1 MGAENL
7 PSKDF
12 FISYNKADR
21 AWAEWVAWELEE
33 AGYTVVIQAWD
44 FRPGSNFVVEMDRA
58 SKQAQ
63 RTMGILSPDYV
74 NAMFTQSEWSAAFV
88 TDPTGTIGKLLPVLV
103 RECNPQGLLTTM
115 VHIDLVGVK
124 EAQARKTLL
133 EGVQRGR
140 AKPHVKPK
148 FPGTVKR
155 LVANQPRFPGLQE
168 TQKGDDRENQG
179 ILSSSEPAETVRTN
193 VTTDVPVRAP
203 SGTMS
208 EESRL
213 YVHRGKADE
222 TALRLI
228 KDQGVTICIQAP
240 GQTGGSS
247 LLRRM
252 MGSAKSVGKEVVE
265 IDFTKA
271 FDDTDLTDREAFH
284 RRFCAVL
291 ADRLNVPDRMSS
303 LWKKELSIGD
313 RCTGYTKYI
322 LARINRPLVLAMDE
336 IDRLLDTNFRSSFF
350 AMLRAW
356 HNDRHI
362 DEHFEKLDL
371 VLVTSL
377 EPHQLIDD
385 PNQSPFNVGEVIELP
400 DFTALEI
407 QELNERYG
415 LHLNPAQLSRLMSVI
430 EGHPYLWQL
439 SLYQIAAG
447 TCDFEELLRN
457 ANEDNGP
464 FGRHLTAWYS
474 WLRARETL
482 RTAFVEILRHGDPDE
497 QAFFVLRKKGLA
509 VRKGGTVVPR
519 CPLYNSYLRRRF
531 DVR

>member
-1 MGAENL
+1 MVEQNL
-7 PSKDF
+7 PSRDF

-63 RTMGILSPDYV
+63 RTIGILSPDYV
-74 NAMFTQSEWSAAFV
+74 SAMFTQSEWSAAFV
-88 TDPTGTIGKLLPVLV
+88 VDPTGTMGKLLPVIV
-103 RECNPQGLLTTM
+103 RECNPEGLLTPI
-115 VHIDLVGVK
+115 VHIDLVELK
-124 EAQARKTLL
+124 EAQAKKTLL
-133 EGVQRGR
+133 EGVQRR
-140 AKPHVKPK
+140 RVKPQVKPK

-155 LVANQPRFPGLQE
+155 SVANQPRFPGPQE
-168 TQKGDDRENQG
+168 TPKSEDSGNPGVLSSIELPETVHNQG
-179 ILSSSEPAETVRTN
+179 TVGVPAS
-193 VTTDVPVRAP
+193 PP

-208 EESRL
+208 VQSSL
-213 YVHRGKADE
+213 YVERGKADE

-228 KDQGVTICIQAP
+228 KNQGITICIQAP

-252 MGSAKSVGKEVVE
+252 MGAARDVGKEVVE

-284 RRFCAVL
+284 QRFCAVL
-291 ADRLNVPDRMSS
+291 ANRLNIPDRMAS

-322 LARINRPLVLAMDE
+322 LEHINRPLVLAMDE
-336 IDRLLDTNFRSSFF
+336 IDRLLDTDFRSSFF

-356 HNDRHI
+356 HNDRYV

-400 DFTALEI
+400 DFTALET

-415 LHLNPAQLSRLMSVI
+415 LHLNPAQLSRLTSVI

-439 SLYQIAAG
+439 ALYQIAAR
-447 TCDFEELLRN
+447 TCDFEELLHN
-457 ANEDNGP
+457 ACEDDGP

-474 WLRARETL
+474 WLRAREKL